1 MYRNGQPD
9 RRHFTLYNYNHQD
22 FTQQSHYNTR
32 NGEGN
37 CINKD
42 EKNRRR
48 KIKLLIG
55 VILLLMIVVVHI
67 PKYNTTLYVGSD
79 YDYEDLLGIDT
90 NVFSQQN
97 PSIDLKIEIDGKAVY
112 GTDSADFN
120 RWLYTRRDIPLRA
133 GFHKIKIT
141 SESMD
146 LDVEKIRYTLFDHYI
161 VIGLFP
167 PSPEKGSRRTR
178 VMTGFMPF
186 HFM

>member
-1 MYRNGQPD
+1 MKKHKK
-9 RRHFTLYNYNHQD
+9 RR
-22 FTQQSHYNTR
+22 
-32 NGEGN
+32 
-37 CINKD
+37 
-42 EKNRRR
+42 
-48 KIKLLIG
+48 LLLAG
-55 VILLLMIVVVHI
+55 GFILLAIIAATHI
-67 PKYNTTLYVGSD
+67 SKYNTTLYVGSD
-79 YDYEDLLGIDT
+79 YDYDDLLGIDT

-97 PSIDLKIEIDGKAVY
+97 PTIDLKIEIDGKTVY

-146 LDVEKIRYTLFDHYI
+146 LDVDKIRYTLFDYYI
-161 VIGLFP
+161 VIELFP
-167 PSPEKGSRRTR
+167 PSPEKGSRRAR

>member
-1 MYRNGQPD
+1 MKKHKK
-9 RRHFTLYNYNHQD
+9 RR
-22 FTQQSHYNTR
+22 
-32 NGEGN
+32 
-37 CINKD
+37 
-42 EKNRRR
+42 
-48 KIKLLIG
+48 LLLAG
-55 VILLLMIVVVHI
+55 GFILLAIIAATHI
-67 PKYNTTLYVGSD
+67 SKYNTTLYVGSD
-79 YDYEDLLGIDT
+79 YDYDDLLGIDT

-97 PSIDLKIEIDGKAVY
+97 PTIDLKIEIDGKTVY

-161 VIGLFP
+161 VIELFP
-167 PSPEKGSRRTR
+167 PSPEKGSRRAR

>member
-1 MYRNGQPD
+1 MKKHKK
-9 RRHFTLYNYNHQD
+9 RR
-22 FTQQSHYNTR
+22 
-32 NGEGN
+32 
-37 CINKD
+37 
-42 EKNRRR
+42 
-48 KIKLLIG
+48 LLLAG
-55 VILLLMIVVVHI
+55 GFILLAIIAATHI
-67 PKYNTTLYVGSD
+67 SKYNTTLYVGSD
-79 YDYEDLLGIDT
+79 YDYEDLLSIDT

-97 PSIDLKIEIDGKAVY
+97 PTIDLKIEIDGKTVY

-146 LDVEKIRYTLFDHYI
+146 LDVEKIRYTLFDYYI
-161 VIGLFP
+161 VIELFP
-167 PSPEKGSRRTR
+167 PSLEKGSRRAR

>member
-1 MYRNGQPD
+1 MKKHKK
-9 RRHFTLYNYNHQD
+9 RR
-22 FTQQSHYNTR
+22 
-32 NGEGN
+32 
-37 CINKD
+37 
-42 EKNRRR
+42 
-48 KIKLLIG
+48 LLLAG
-55 VILLLMIVVVHI
+55 GFILLAIIAATHI
-67 PKYNTTLYVGSD
+67 SKYNTTLYVWSD
-79 YDYEDLLGIDT
+79 YDYDDLLGIDT

-97 PSIDLKIEIDGKAVY
+97 PTIDLKIEIDGKTVY

-146 LDVEKIRYTLFDHYI
+146 LDVEKIRYTLFDYYI
-161 VIGLFP
+161 VIELFP
-167 PSPEKGSRRTR
+167 PSPEKGSRRAR

>member
-1 MYRNGQPD
+1 MKKHKK
-9 RRHFTLYNYNHQD
+9 RR
-22 FTQQSHYNTR
+22 
-32 NGEGN
+32 
-37 CINKD
+37 
-42 EKNRRR
+42 
-48 KIKLLIG
+48 LLLAG
-55 VILLLMIVVVHI
+55 GFILLAIIAATHI
-67 PKYNTTLYVGSD
+67 SKYNTTLYVGSD

-97 PSIDLKIEIDGKAVY
+97 PTIDLKIEIDGKTVY

-146 LDVEKIRYTLFDHYI
+146 LDVEKMRYTLFDHYI
-161 VIGLFP
+161 VIELFP
-167 PSPEKGSRRTR
+167 PSPEKGSRRAR